1 MKESFNIYHHFAG
14 VFLPSWLHSLSGISA
29 GAKLTYAVLAQQAN
43 SSGTTQLNF
52 RMLEGALGESE
63 GQIARYL
70 LELERVNLI
79 HAKRGNVNTEDVRIF
94 FPQHEWYSGSIEPSC
109 DSFTPLTSR
118 ASGENQPRLFAAE
131 RGETQTPVDQITT
144 GLKPASPFRKRKR
157 KRWFGRPRSRHT
169 LETCLGFITY
179 QKEVLG
185 RRRIYDPEG
194 LAESIF
200 HTGEQDDEIDVWL
213 AERTNAA

>member
-14 VFLPSWLHSLSGISA
+14 VFLPSWLHSLSGVSA

-52 RMLEGALGESE
+52 RMLEGTLGESE

-70 LELERVNLI
+70 LELEGVNLV

-94 FPQHEWYSGSIEPSC
+94 FPQHGWFLGAAEGAG
-109 DSFTPLTSR
+109 DSP
-118 ASGENQPRLFAAE
+118 APAPNGGGETQARLFAAE
-131 RGETQTPVDQITT
+131 PVGAQVSAKQ
-144 GLKPASPFRKRKR
+144 LPAGARPTSAHRQRKR
-157 KRWFGRPRSRHT
+157 KRWFGRPRSRHS

-200 HTGEQDDEIDVWL
+200 HSGEQDDEINDWL
-213 AERTNAA
+213 GRSSDQ

>member
-14 VFLPSWLHSLSGISA
+14 VFLPSWLHSLSGVSA

-43 SSGTTQLNF
+43 SRGTTQLNF

-63 GQIARYL
+63 GQLSRYL
-70 LELERVNLI
+70 LELEGVNLI
-79 HAKRGNVNTEDVRIF
+79 HTKRGNVNTEDVRIF
-94 FPQHEWYSGSIEPSC
+94 FPQHGWFSKAGEGAGDASAPAPTSGAE
-109 DSFTPLTSR
+109 TQ
-118 ASGENQPRLFAAE
+118 ARLFAAE
-131 RGETQTPVDQITT
+131 PAGAQAAVKQLSAVAR
-144 GLKPASPFRKRKR
+144 PASRQRKR

-169 LETCLGFITY
+169 LETCLAFITY

-185 RRRIYDPEG
+185 RQRIYNPQG

-200 HTGEQDDEIDVWL
+200 YTGEQDDEIDDWL
-213 AERTNAA
+213 SDRANAA

>member
-14 VFLPSWLHSLSGISA
+14 VFVPSWLLSLSEIGA
-29 GAKLTYAVLAQQAN
+29 GSKLTYALLAQQAN
-43 SSGTTQLNF
+43 SSGAAQLNF
-52 RMLEGALGESE
+52 RMLEGTLGESE
-63 GQIARYL
+63 GEIARYL

-94 FPQHEWYSGSIEPSC
+94 FPQHEWYSGAVEPSC
-109 DSFTPLTSR
+109 DSLATPAGIFDEKT
-118 ASGENQPRLFAAE
+118 QPQLFASEPA
-131 RGETQTPVDQITT
+131 GTQTPVDQISA
-144 GLKPASPFRKRKR
+144 GPKPVAPSRKRKR

-169 LETCLGFITY
+169 LETCLAFITY

-185 RRRIYDPEG
+185 RRRIYDPQG

-200 HTGEQDDEIDVWL
+200 HTGEQDDEIEDWL
-213 AERTNAA
+213 AERASAA